1 MAIAHFSLM
10 RVSRS
15 MLSIAV
21 WGFCALCVL
30 GFTAAARSQVISDE
44 VPENIRGLDV
54 IEKFGAQ
61 VPLDLELVNSDG
73 KPVTLGQFFNQG
85 RPVILVMVYFRCPML
100 CPATLQSLTQSINQ
114 IDWSVGEKYNIVVV
128 SFDPTE
134 GPEAARKA
142 RDAQYIAYDRGVPTK
157 SEDSWVFLTGH
168 PMNTR
173 RLADS
178 VGFPYRYIAS
188 TGEYAH
194 PSVFFVLTPGGS
206 VARYLYGLNN
216 QAETFRMALLEAGE
230 GTIGTPLERF
240 ILWCSHY
247 NPNSGEYTLKA
258 MWVMK
263 VGATMSAIGVGSIL
277 VAMWAWERHRR
288 ATALAMAAGGA
299 ATTIDGSSTGQAP
312 SDGRTVS

>member
-1 MAIAHFSLM
+1 MANFISNLAILTRAWRAS
-10 RVSRS
+10 VPV
-15 MLSIAV
+15 AV
-21 WGFCALCVL
+21 LLL
-30 GFTAAARSQVISDE
+30 GLVMASAAARAQVISTE

-54 IEKFGAQ
+54 VEKFGAQ
-61 VPLDLELVNSDG
+61 VPLDLDLVNSDG
-73 KPVTLGQFFNQG
+73 KTVKLGQYFNQG
-85 RPVILVMVYFRCPML
+85 RPVILMMVYFRCPML

-142 RDAQYIAYDRGVPTK
+142 RDAQYIAYDRGLPTK
-157 SEDSWVFLTGH
+157 SEGSWVFLTGH
-168 PMNTR
+168 PIDTR

-240 ILWCSHY
+240 VLWCSHY

-263 VGATMSAIGVGSIL
+263 VGASMSAIGVGSIL

-288 ATALAMAAGGA
+288 ASILAMASGA
-299 ATTIDGSSTGQAP
+299 LGTATHETSTGSAP
-312 SDGRTVS
+312 SDGRTDS